1 MSAVFK
7 YRWVAVPVL
16 VTSATI
22 VTAALIGDRS
32 AVDYGGGLDYL
43 TRPIPIRWPISAALV
58 VVSVFAYAAST
69 TYFLRSVP
77 DGEARDPWARAWL
90 LLTTAGLVLGIVYRV
105 VTAGVIGVNIG
116 GGFAF
121 WVATPLSAYLV
132 LRAGRIVQAAG
143 RSHEPEPPAVPS

>member
-58 VVSVFAYAAST
+58 AVSVFAFAAST

-77 DGEARDPWARAWL
+77 DGEARDPWARGK
-90 LLTTAGLVLGIVYRV
+90 TTSRLKVCRSSW
-105 VTAGVIGVNIG
+105 VTNTMG
-116 GGFAF
+116 
-121 WVATPLSAYLV
+121 
-132 LRAGRIVQAAG
+132 
-143 RSHEPEPPAVPS
+143 SHETDAEAKRWSLIAFA